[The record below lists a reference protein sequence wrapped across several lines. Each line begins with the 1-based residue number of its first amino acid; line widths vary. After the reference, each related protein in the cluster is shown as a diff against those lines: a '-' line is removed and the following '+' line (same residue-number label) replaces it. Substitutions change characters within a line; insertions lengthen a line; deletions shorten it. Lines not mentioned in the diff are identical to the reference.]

1 MPRVLPSPGIPN
13 RTGRKSFMKKS
24 QDCREVDIV
33 TLLWALWDRVW
44 LILLAALAAGIVCF
58 VWARF
63 FVTPTYEASVL
74 MYVNNTQDASKPIS
88 NSELSAAQS
97 LVDTYVVI
105 LNSRTTTEQVRTVS
119 GVSYS
124 DRELQKMISAQAVNS
139 TEVFRITVTSTDP
152 QEAMD
157 IANTVARVLPSRISD
172 VVEGSSVRVVD
183 YAQLP
188 TAQAAPNVARCTVL
202 GILLG
207 IVVMCMLV
215 VLRELFDNQIRSE
228 DDLLEAYPQIPVLG
242 VIPELMQHTDGY
254 GYGYGNY
261 KERKEDARQ

>member
-1 MPRVLPSPGIPN
+1 
-13 RTGRKSFMKKS
+13 MKKNE
-24 QDCREVDIV
+24 DYREVDIS
-33 TLLWALWDRVW
+33 TLLQALWRRLW
-44 LILLAALAAGIVCF
+44 LILLVVLAAGALCF

-63 FVTPTYEASVL
+63 LITPTYEASAL
-74 MYVNNTQDASKPIS
+74 MYVNNSQDSSKPIS

-105 LNSRTTTEQVRTVS
+105 LNSRTTLDQVRTAA

-124 DRELQKMISAQAVNS
+124 DRALQKMISAQAVNS

-157 IANTVARVLPSRISD
+157 IANTIAKVLPSRISG

-188 TAQAAPNVARCTVL
+188 TAQAAPNVALYTCLGALATLVAMCVIVL
-202 GILLG
+202 LQ
-207 IVVMCMLV
+207 
-215 VLRELFDNQIRSE
+215 ELFDNQIRGE
-228 DDLLEAYPQIPVLG
+228 DDLLRAYPQIPVLAA
-242 VIPELMQHTDGY
+242 IPELLQRTDGY
-254 GYGYGNY
+254 GYRYGGRSDK
-261 KERKEDARQ
+261 KEGAGQ

>member
-1 MPRVLPSPGIPN
+1 
-13 RTGRKSFMKKS
+13 MKKG
-24 QDCREVDIV
+24 QDYREVDIV
-33 TLLWALWDRVW
+33 TLLRALWDHMW
-44 LILLAALAAGIVCF
+44 LILAAALAVGIVCF

-63 FVTPTYEASVL
+63 IVTPTYEASVL
-74 MYVNNTQDASKPIS
+74 MYVNNSQDASKPIS

-105 LNSRTTTEQVRTVS
+105 LNSRTTTEQVRTAA

-124 DRELQKMISAQAVNS
+124 DSQLQKMIRAQAVNS

-157 IANTVARVLPSRISD
+157 IANTVAAVLPSRISD

-188 TAQAAPNVARCTVL
+188 TTKAAPDIAMYTGL
-202 GILLG
+202 GALIGLIMMCAVVIL
-207 IVVMCMLV
+207 C
-215 VLRELFDNQIRSE
+215 ELFDDQIRSE
-228 DDLLEAYPQIPVLG
+228 DDLLAAYPQIPVLA
-242 VIPELMQHTDGY
+242 VIPELTQRMDGY
-254 GYGYGNY
+254 GYGYGNRTAK
-261 KERKEDARQ
+261 KEETRQ